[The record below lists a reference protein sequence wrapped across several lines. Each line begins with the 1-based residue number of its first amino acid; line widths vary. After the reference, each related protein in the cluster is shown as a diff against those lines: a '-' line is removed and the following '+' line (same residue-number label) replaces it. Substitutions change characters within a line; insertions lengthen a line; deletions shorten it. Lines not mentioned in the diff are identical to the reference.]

1 MTRTAS
7 KPRQVPALACA
18 VLLSCATGAW
28 AQEVSVA
35 TLQNVPADMIE
46 PAPAAQPG
54 VIDLGQSLT
63 ATSTPGT
70 GAGAA
75 TGAASRAA
83 SAARSSAGIAYCSSV
98 AAAA

>member
-46 PAPAAQPG
+46 PAPGAQG
-54 VIDLGQSLT
+54 ATIDLGQSL
-63 ATSTPGT
+63 SPPGSPGT

-83 SAARSSAGIAYCSSV
+83 SAAR
-98 AAAA
+98 

>member
-46 PAPAAQPG
+46 PAPAKCSEKMPK
-54 VIDLGQSLT
+54 ST
-63 ATSTPGT
+63 AGP
-70 GAGAA
+70 
-75 TGAASRAA
+75 
-83 SAARSSAGIAYCSSV
+83 V
-98 AAAA
+98 EP

>member
-35 TLQNVPADMIE
+35 TLQNVPADTQGIDWNE
-46 PAPAAQPG
+46 PHLVCDRCGYWICCTNCKPCPK
-54 VIDLGQSLT
+54 
-63 ATSTPGT
+63 
-70 GAGAA
+70 
-75 TGAASRAA
+75 
-83 SAARSSAGIAYCSSV
+83 
-98 AAAA
+98 